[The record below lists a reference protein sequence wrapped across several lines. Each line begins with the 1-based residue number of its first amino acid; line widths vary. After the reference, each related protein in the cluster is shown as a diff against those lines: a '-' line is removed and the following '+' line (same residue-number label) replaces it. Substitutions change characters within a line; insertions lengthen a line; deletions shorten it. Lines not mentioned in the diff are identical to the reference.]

1 MRVGN
6 GRVKRAMYPPG
17 FRWSTHMGPN
27 VDSDLCM
34 HAHIGFLA
42 QGHIQGEYTDGC
54 TFEYVAPQ
62 VVTIEPGHDAWVVG
76 DEAAVLIQFDSE
88 EGTARRFGLP
98 ARALAL
104 GERVRVP
111 DRLRLGLPWTYVFLF
126 VIARMDVSSRSFPA
140 RRRSSS
146 PAFSPPRATL
156 YLVLVI
162 LFAAGGA
169 ILGDNVPYWIGRK
182 TGHRIVNRFFKG
194 ERRKQI
200 DWAHRQV
207 QERGGYLIIVGRF
220 IPAGRTAVTLSCG
233 MLEMPWRRFIAFD
246 VAAGLVWATYAA
258 MLGYVG
264 GRTFEENPLYGFLLA
279 FAVAL
284 AVTGLVEAYRWL
296 RKRGVLAR
304 G

>member
-1 MRVGN
+1 V
-6 GRVKRAMYPPG
+6 
-17 FRWSTHMGPN
+17 FES
-27 VDSDLCM
+27 L
-34 HAHIGFLA
+34 
-42 QGHIQGEYTDGC
+42 TD
-54 TFEYVAPQ
+54 YVS
-62 VVTIEPGHDAWVVG
+62 G
-76 DEAAVLIQFDSE
+76 S
-88 EGTARRFGLP
+88 
-98 ARALAL
+98 
-104 GERVRVP
+104 
-111 DRLRLGLPWTYVFLF
+111 PWTYVFLF
-126 VIARMDVSSRSFPA
+126 GIAALDVIIP
-140 RRRSSS
+140 
-146 PAFSPPRATL
+146 
-156 YLVLVI
+156 LVPSETSVILAGVLASTGDLVLMLVI

-169 ILGDNVPYWIGRK
+169 ILGDNVSYWIGRK
-182 TGHRIVNRFFKG
+182 VGHRLVNRFFKG
-194 ERRKQI
+194 ERRKQV

-284 AVTGLVEAYRWL
+284 AVTGIIEAYRWL